1 MSETRKIAAILVSDI
16 VGYSRLAGAD
26 EDRILARLRA
36 LRSDLIDPTIALHHG
51 RVVKRTGDGSLIEF
65 RSVVDAVRCAI
76 EVQNG
81 MVERNAGL
89 PPERRIEFRVGIHL
103 GDVVEE
109 TDGDLMG
116 DGVNIAA
123 RLEGV
128 CEPGA
133 ICLSEDA
140 YRQVS
145 GRLDMA
151 VADLGP
157 TQLKNI
163 ERPIRVYSLQVGV
176 PARAKPAPAKPPEP
190 KGRARLAFVVAGI
203 AALIAA
209 VAGAWHF
216 LDANR
221 SAAVAAP
228 AVAVL
233 PFDNLGG
240 DEQASRL
247 ADGMTADVI
256 TDLARYKDLLVI
268 GRNSTMAYKGKPV
281 DARQVAKD
289 LNVGYVLAGSL
300 QHQAD
305 QLRVTAELI
314 DAATGA
320 QLWSERWDRPA
331 EDLFAVQAEVAD
343 KVAAALGGN
352 GGSDIGPIRAR
363 LLAEAKQR
371 PPASLSAYD
380 LWLLASEQSKLVT
393 KDGNAKGFEYV
404 NKAIGIDPNFAP
416 AYATRGWLKFQQR
429 WLFGLDW
436 ATYEKEFEKDM
447 RLALALDPSN
457 VGAHAGLIQY
467 FADMGQWTELSAEI
481 DRALQEHPRNGLVL
495 YEAGMQLSALGRPEQ
510 GAAVADLALRLD
522 PQMPRGRLGY
532 FVVSYFFGHKFERAI
547 EVSDRIPEENNSQV
561 LSILSGR
568 KLRISRPRRGCR
580 ERQGRPHR
588 QGRRTGAGDMDQRRP
603 GVCAVERTRIIAR
616 GLSQAWPAHLRH
628 RGGAEDNRQPKAIAG
643 MRQNLR
649 ARSSGDTV
657 ASREF
662 PLFRDGR
669 FASRPVKLIK
679 FDPRAGGCREA
690 SPSFRPCV
698 VIH

>member
-76 EVQNG
+76 EMQNG

-109 TDGDLMG
+109 SDGDLMG

-176 PARAKPAPAKPPEP
+176 PAQAKPVMPAKPPELR
-190 KGRARLAFVVAGI
+190 GHLRLALVAAGI
-203 AALIAA
+203 AALIAIGT
-209 VAGAWHF
+209 GAWHF

-247 ADGMTADVI
+247 ADGMTEDVI

-268 GRNSTMAYKGKPV
+268 ARNSTMAYKGKPV

-289 LNVGYVLAGSL
+289 LNVGYVLAGSI

-305 QLRVTAELI
+305 QLRVTADLI
-314 DAATGA
+314 DAGSGA

-331 EDLFAVQAEVAD
+331 QDMFSVQAEIAD
-343 KVAAALGGN
+343 KVAASLGGN
-352 GGSDIGPIRAR
+352 GGSNPGAIHGH
-363 LLAEAKQR
+363 LLSEAKKR
-371 PPASLSAYD
+371 APANLSAYD
-380 LWLLASEQSKLVT
+380 LWLLAREQSALRNKAANV
-393 KDGNAKGFEYV
+393 KGFEYIDQ
-404 NKAIGIDPNFAP
+404 AIGLDPNFAP
-416 AYATRGWLKFQQR
+416 AYATRAWLKMQKY
-429 WLFGLDW
+429 WIFGAPSW
-436 ATYEKEFEKDM
+436 ATQHKEFESDL
-447 RLALALDPSN
+447 RQALALDPSLYS
-457 VGAHAGLIQY
+457 AHAGLIRY
-467 FADMGQWTELSAEI
+467 FADTGQWTELSAEI
-481 DRALQEHPRNGLVL
+481 DRAVRDNPTNTLVL
-495 YEAGMQLSALGRPEQ
+495 STAAEQLPTAGRPEE
-510 GAAVADLALRLD
+510 GVAMADLVLRLD
-522 PQMPRGRLGY
+522 PQMPRSLLRSL
-532 FVVSYFFGHKFERAI
+532 VPAYFFGRKFERTI
-547 EVSDRIPEENNSQV
+547 GLTDQIPEENRDAWPRFYLAASYAFLDRAVDAERAKADLIAKDGEQV
-561 LSILSGR
+561 MEMWFNDGEVFARTTEQDLEREGFR
-568 KLRISRPRRGCR
+568 KLGLRI
-580 ERQGRPHR
+580 
-588 QGRRTGAGDMDQRRP
+588 
-603 GVCAVERTRIIAR
+603 CATEEE
-616 GLSQAWPAHLRH
+616 L
-628 RGGAEDNRQPKAIAG
+628 K
-643 MRQNLR
+643 
-649 ARSSGDTV
+649 
-657 ASREF
+657 
-662 PLFRDGR
+662 
-669 FASRPVKLIK
+669 K
-679 FDPRAGGCREA
+679 FDNPKRLPE
-690 SPSFRPCV
+690 CV
-698 VIH
+698 KT

>member
-36 LRSDLIDPTIALHHG
+36 LRSDLIDPTIALHYG

-89 PPERRIEFRVGIHL
+89 AQERRIEFRIGVHL

-109 TDGDLMG
+109 SDGDLMG

-151 VADLGP
+151 VDDLGP

-176 PARAKPAPAKPPEP
+176 PAQAKPARDVKPKP
-190 KGRARLAFVVAGI
+190 KGRSRLPLLAAAI
-203 AALIAA
+203 AALLLVIA
-209 VAGAWHF
+209 VGAWHF

-228 AVAVL
+228 SVAVL

-247 ADGMTADVI
+247 ADGMTEDVI
-256 TDLARYKDLLVI
+256 TDLGRYKDLLVI
-268 GRNSTMAYKGKPV
+268 ARNSTMPYKGKPV

-289 LNVGYVLAGSL
+289 LNVGYVLAGSI

-305 QLRVTAELI
+305 QLRVTAQLI

-320 QLWSERWDRPA
+320 QVWSERWDRA
-331 EDLFAVQAEVAD
+331 AQDMFSVQAEVAD
-343 KVAAALGGN
+343 KVAASLGGN
-352 GGSDIGPIRAR
+352 GGSNPGAIPGR
-363 LLAEAKQR
+363 LLSEAKKR
-371 PPASLSAYD
+371 APANLSAYD
-380 LWLLASEQSKLVT
+380 LWLLAREQSVLRSKAANV
-393 KDGNAKGFEYV
+393 KGFEYID
-404 NKAIGIDPNFAP
+404 KAIGLDPNFAP
-416 AYATRGWLKFQQR
+416 AYATRAWLKMQKY
-429 WLFGLDW
+429 WIFGAPSW
-436 ATYEKEFEKDM
+436 ATQHKEFENDL
-447 RLALALDPSN
+447 RQALTLDPSLYS
-457 VGAHAGLIQY
+457 AHAGLIRY
-467 FADMGQWTELSAEI
+467 FADTGQWTELSAEI
-481 DRALQEHPRNGLVL
+481 DRALRENPANTLVL
-495 YEAGMQLSALGRPEQ
+495 STAAEQLATAGRPEE
-510 GAAVADLALRLD
+510 GVAKADLALRLD
-522 PQMPRGRLGY
+522 PQMPRSLLRSL
-532 FVVSYFFGHKFERAI
+532 VPAYFFGHKFDRAI
-547 EVSDRIPEENNSQV
+547 GLTDQIPEENKDAWPRFYLAASYAFLGRAEDAARAKADLIAKDGEQV
-561 LSILSGR
+561 MEIWFNDGDVFARTTEQDLEREGFR
-568 KLRISRPRRGCR
+568 KLGLRI
-580 ERQGRPHR
+580 
-588 QGRRTGAGDMDQRRP
+588 
-603 GVCAVERTRIIAR
+603 CATEEE
-616 GLSQAWPAHLRH
+616 L
-628 RGGAEDNRQPKAIAG
+628 K
-643 MRQNLR
+643 
-649 ARSSGDTV
+649 
-657 ASREF
+657 
-662 PLFRDGR
+662 
-669 FASRPVKLIK
+669 K
-679 FDPRAGGCREA
+679 FDNPKRLPE
-690 SPSFRPCV
+690 CV
-698 VIH
+698 KT

>member
-1 MSETRKIAAILVSDI
+1 MLHRAGGHAMSETRKIAAILVADI

-51 RVVKRTGDGSLIEF
+51 RIVKRTGDGSLIEF

-109 TDGDLMG
+109 SDGDLMG

-123 RLEGV
+123 RLEGIAS
-128 CEPGA
+128 PGA

-176 PARAKPAPAKPPEP
+176 PAQAKPAIAAKPPEP
-190 KGRARLAFVVAGI
+190 KGRSGLALLAAGLAALLMAVVAG
-203 AALIAA
+203 
-209 VAGAWHF
+209 GWHF
-216 LDANR
+216 LGANR
-221 SAAVAAP
+221 SALVAAP
-228 AVAVL
+228 AVAVM

-256 TDLARYKDLLVI
+256 TNLGRYKDLLVI
-268 GRNSTMAYKGKPV
+268 GRNSTRAYKGKPV

-289 LNVGYVLAGSL
+289 LDVRFVLTGSI

-320 QLWSERWDRPA
+320 QMWSERWDRPA
-331 EDLFAVQAEVAD
+331 QDLFSVQSEVAD
-343 KVAAALGGN
+343 KVAASLGEN
-352 GGSDIGPIRAR
+352 GGANIGPIRAR
-363 LLAEAKQR
+363 LLAEAKKR
-371 PPASLSAYD
+371 PPANLSAYD
-380 LWLLASEQSKLVT
+380 LWLLGSEQRYLVT
-393 KDGNAKGFEYV
+393 KEGNAKGFEYV
-404 NKAIGIDPNFAP
+404 NKAIALDPNFAP
-416 AYATRGWLKFQQR
+416 AYAMRAFLKLQHLY
-429 WLFGLDW
+429 LFEVGNNYAAQLD
-436 ATYEKEFEKDM
+436 EFGKDV
-447 RLALALDPSN
+447 RQALALDPYN
-457 VGAHAGLIQY
+457 DLAHAGLIEY
-467 FADMGQWTELSAEI
+467 LADKGQWTELSAEI
-481 DRALQEHPRNGLVL
+481 DSAVKDHPGNVLVVW
-495 YEAGMQLSALGRPEQ
+495 EAAEQLAYAGRPDE
-510 GAAVADLALRLD
+510 GAAMADLAIRLD
-522 PQMPRGRLGY
+522 PQMPRIRLSY
-532 FVVSYFFGHKFERAI
+532 LVSSYFFDRKFERAI
-547 EVSDRIPEENNSQV
+547 EVVDQIPEEMRLGTTRLFLAASYAFLGRAEDAQRAKADLLAKEREPV
-561 LSILSGR
+561 MEILSNEGQVFARTNEQDIEREGFR
-568 KLRISRPRRGCR
+568 KLGLRI
-580 ERQGRPHR
+580 
-588 QGRRTGAGDMDQRRP
+588 
-603 GVCAVERTRIIAR
+603 CATEEE
-616 GLSQAWPAHLRH
+616 LKKFEH
-628 RGGAEDNRQPKAIAG
+628 PK
-643 MRQNLR
+643 RLP
-649 ARSSGDTV
+649 
-657 ASREF
+657 EC
-662 PLFRDGR
+662 
-669 FASRPVKLIK
+669 IK
-679 FDPRAGGCREA
+679 
-690 SPSFRPCV
+690 S
-698 VIH
+698 

>member
-116 DGVNIAA
+116 DGVNIAT

-176 PARAKPAPAKPPEP
+176 PARPKPAPAKPPEA
-190 KGRARLAFVVAGI
+190 KGRSRLALVVAAGM
-203 AALIAA
+203 AALIAV

-247 ADGMTADVI
+247 ADGMTGDVI
-256 TDLARYKDLLVI
+256 TDLARYKEFLVI
-268 GRNSTMAYKGKPV
+268 ARNSTMTYKGKPV

-289 LNVGYVLAGSL
+289 LNVGYVLAGSI

-343 KVAAALGGN
+343 KVAVSLGGN
-352 GGSDIGPIRAR
+352 GGSNLGAIQSR
-363 LLAEAKQR
+363 LLLDAKRR
-371 PPASLSAYD
+371 PSANLSAYD
-380 LWLLASEQSKLVT
+380 FYLLAYEQRKLGT
-393 KDGNAKGFEYV
+393 KDGNVKGLEYIE
-404 NKAIGIDPNFAP
+404 KAIALDPNFAH
-416 AYATRGWLKFQQR
+416 AYATRAWLKFAKY
-429 WLFGLDW
+429 WVFDLPW
-436 ATYEKEFEKDM
+436 ATQIKEFESDL
-447 RLALALDPSN
+447 RRALALDPSN
-457 VGAHAGLIQY
+457 ATAHAGLIRY
-467 FADMGQWTELSAEI
+467 FADMGQWAELSAEI
-481 DRALQEHPRNGLVL
+481 DGAVRDNPTNNLVL
-495 YEAGMQLSALGRPEQ
+495 TIAAQQLPALGRPED
-510 GAAVADLALRLD
+510 GLAMADLVLRLD
-522 PQMPRGRLGY
+522 PQMPPARRAALLLP
-532 FVVSYFFGHKFERAI
+532 YFFSRKFERII
-547 EVSDRIPEENNSQV
+547 EITDQIPEESTDKFARFMRAVSYAFLGRAHDAERAKADLIAKNGEQV
-561 LSILSGR
+561 WEIWSNESEVFARTIERDFEIEGFR
-568 KLRISRPRRGCR
+568 KLGLRI
-580 ERQGRPHR
+580 
-588 QGRRTGAGDMDQRRP
+588 
-603 GVCAVERTRIIAR
+603 CATEEE
-616 GLSQAWPAHLRH
+616 LKKF
-628 RGGAEDNRQPKAIAG
+628 ENPK
-643 MRQNLR
+643 RLP
-649 ARSSGDTV
+649 
-657 ASREF
+657 EC
-662 PLFRDGR
+662 
-669 FASRPVKLIK
+669 VKT
-679 FDPRAGGCREA
+679 
-690 SPSFRPCV
+690 
-698 VIH
+698 

>member
-51 RVVKRTGDGSLIEF
+51 RVVKRTGDGSMIEF

-109 TDGDLMG
+109 SDGDLMG

-176 PARAKPAPAKPPEP
+176 PAQAKPVMPAKPPEL
-190 KGRARLAFVVAGI
+190 KGHLRLALVAAGI
-203 AALIAA
+203 AALIAIG
-209 VAGAWHF
+209 AGAWHF
-216 LDANR
+216 LGANR
-221 SAAVAAP
+221 SALVPAP
-228 AVAVL
+228 SVAVL

-247 ADGMTADVI
+247 ADGMTEDVI

-268 GRNSTMAYKGKPV
+268 ARNSTLAYKGKPV

-289 LNVGYVLAGSL
+289 LNVRYVLAGSI
-300 QHQAD
+300 QHQTD

-314 DAATGA
+314 DAPTGA
-320 QLWSERWDRPA
+320 QVWSERWDRPA
-331 EDLFAVQAEVAD
+331 QDLFAVQAEVAD
-343 KVAAALGGN
+343 KVAGSLGGN
-352 GGSDIGPIRAR
+352 AGSNLGEIQSR
-363 LLAEAKQR
+363 LLSEAKLR
-371 PPASLSAYD
+371 APADLSAYD
-380 LWLLASEQSKLVT
+380 LWLLALEQRKLYT
-393 KDGNAKGFEYV
+393 KAGNVKGFEYV
-404 NKAIGIDPNFAP
+404 DK
-416 AYATRGWLKFQQR
+416 
-429 WLFGLDW
+429 
-436 ATYEKEFEKDM
+436 
-447 RLALALDPSN
+447 ALALDPKLASAYATRAWLKIADGGFLHLPWATTGKEVESDLRQALALDPFN
-457 VGAHAGLIQY
+457 ADAHAGRIAYLS
-467 FADMGQWTELSAEI
+467 TEGRWAETSAEI
-481 DRALQEHPRNGLVL
+481 DRALRDNPANTLVL
-495 YEAGMQLSALGRPEQ
+495 SVSAAQLPYLGRPAESV
-510 GAAVADLALRLD
+510 AMADLVLRLD
-522 PQMPRGRLGY
+522 PQLTPGRRGQLLR
-532 FVVSYFFGHKFERAI
+532 SYFFGRKFERVL
-547 EVSDRIPEENNSQV
+547 EVSDQIPVESWDNFHRFAKAASFAFLGRADAAERAKADLIAKDGEQV
-561 LSILSGR
+561 MEMWFNDGEVFARTDEQDIEREGFR
-568 KLRISRPRRGCR
+568 KLGLRICATEEELEKFANP
-580 ERQGRPHR
+580 
-588 QGRRTGAGDMDQRRP
+588 QRLP
-603 GVCAVERTRIIAR
+603 EC
-616 GLSQAWPAHLRH
+616 
-628 RGGAEDNRQPKAIAG
+628 
-643 MRQNLR
+643 
-649 ARSSGDTV
+649 
-657 ASREF
+657 
-662 PLFRDGR
+662 
-669 FASRPVKLIK
+669 IK
-679 FDPRAGGCREA
+679 T
-690 SPSFRPCV
+690 
-698 VIH
+698 

>member
-1 MSETRKIAAILVSDI
+1 MGETRKLAAILVADV

-76 EVQNG
+76 EMQNG

-109 TDGDLMG
+109 SDGDLMG

-176 PARAKPAPAKPPEP
+176 PAQAKPVMPAKPPEP
-190 KGRARLAFVVAGI
+190 RGHLRLALVAAGI
-203 AALIAA
+203 AALIAIGT
-209 VAGAWHF
+209 GAWHF

-247 ADGMTADVI
+247 ADGMTEDVI

-268 GRNSTMAYKGKPV
+268 ARNSTMAYKGKPV

-289 LNVGYVLAGSL
+289 LNVGYVLAGSI

-305 QLRVTAELI
+305 QLRVSADLI
-314 DAATGA
+314 DAGSGA

-331 EDLFAVQAEVAD
+331 QDMFSVQAEIAD
-343 KVAAALGGN
+343 KVAASLGGN
-352 GGSDIGPIRAR
+352 GGSNPGAIHGH
-363 LLAEAKQR
+363 LLSEAKKR
-371 PPASLSAYD
+371 APANLSAYD
-380 LWLLASEQSKLVT
+380 LWLLAREQSALRNKAANV
-393 KDGNAKGFEYV
+393 KGFEYIDQ
-404 NKAIGIDPNFAP
+404 AIGLDPNFAP
-416 AYATRGWLKFQQR
+416 AYATRAWLKMQKY
-429 WLFGLDW
+429 WIFGAPSW
-436 ATYEKEFEKDM
+436 ATQHKEFESDL
-447 RLALALDPSN
+447 RQALALDPSLYS
-457 VGAHAGLIQY
+457 AHAGLIRY
-467 FADMGQWTELSAEI
+467 FADTGQWTELSAEI
-481 DRALQEHPRNGLVL
+481 DRAVRDNPTNTLVL
-495 YEAGMQLSALGRPEQ
+495 STAAEQLATAGRPEE
-510 GAAVADLALRLD
+510 GVAMADLVLRLD
-522 PQMPRGRLGY
+522 PQMPRSLLRSL
-532 FVVSYFFGHKFERAI
+532 VPAYFFARKFERTI
-547 EVSDRIPEENNSQV
+547 GLTDQIPEENRDARPRFYLAASYAFLGRAEEAERAKADLIAKDGEQV
-561 LSILSGR
+561 MELWFNNGDVFARTDEQDIEREGFR
-568 KLRISRPRRGCR
+568 KLGLRI
-580 ERQGRPHR
+580 
-588 QGRRTGAGDMDQRRP
+588 
-603 GVCAVERTRIIAR
+603 CATEEE
-616 GLSQAWPAHLRH
+616 L
-628 RGGAEDNRQPKAIAG
+628 
-643 MRQNLR
+643 M
-649 ARSSGDTV
+649 
-657 ASREF
+657 
-662 PLFRDGR
+662 
-669 FASRPVKLIK
+669 K
-679 FDPRAGGCREA
+679 FDNPKRLPE
-690 SPSFRPCV
+690 CV
-698 VIH
+698 KT

>member
-16 VGYSRLAGAD
+16 VGYSRLAGTD

-51 RVVKRTGDGSLIEF
+51 RVVKRTGDGSMIEF

-109 TDGDLMG
+109 SDGDLMG

-163 ERPIRVYSLQVGV
+163 ARPIRVYSLQVGV
-176 PARAKPAPAKPPEP
+176 PARAKPVMPAKPPEP
-190 KGRARLAFVVAGI
+190 TGHLRLALVAAGI
-203 AALIAA
+203 AALIAIA
-209 VAGAWHF
+209 AGAWHF
-216 LDANR
+216 LGAKQ
-221 SAAVAAP
+221 SALVAAP
-228 AVAVL
+228 SVAVL

-247 ADGMTADVI
+247 ADGMTEDVI

-268 GRNSTMAYKGKPV
+268 ARNSTLAYKGKPV

-289 LNVGYVLAGSL
+289 LNVRYVLAGSI

-320 QLWSERWDRPA
+320 QVWSERWDRPA
-331 EDLFAVQAEVAD
+331 KDLFAVQAEVAD
-343 KVAAALGGN
+343 KVAGSLGGN
-352 GGSDIGPIRAR
+352 AGSNLGEIQSR
-363 LLAEAKQR
+363 LLSEAKLR
-371 PPASLSAYD
+371 APADLSAYD
-380 LWLLASEQSKLVT
+380 LWLLALEQRKLYT
-393 KDGNAKGFEYV
+393 KGGNVKGFEHV
-404 NKAIGIDPNFAP
+404 DK
-416 AYATRGWLKFQQR
+416 
-429 WLFGLDW
+429 
-436 ATYEKEFEKDM
+436 
-447 RLALALDPSN
+447 ALALDPKLASAYATRAWLKIADGGFLHLPWATTGKEVESDLRQALALDPFN
-457 VGAHAGLIQY
+457 ADAHAGRIAYLS
-467 FADMGQWTELSAEI
+467 TEGRWAEMSAEI
-481 DRALQEHPRNGLVL
+481 DRALRDNPANTLVL
-495 YEAGMQLSALGRPEQ
+495 SISAAQLPYLGRPEES
-510 GAAVADLALRLD
+510 VAMADWSC
-522 PQMPRGRLGY
+522 
-532 FVVSYFFGHKFERAI
+532 VSI
-547 EVSDRIPEENNSQV
+547 
-561 LSILSGR
+561 
-568 KLRISRPRRGCR
+568 
-580 ERQGRPHR
+580 
-588 QGRRTGAGDMDQRRP
+588 
-603 GVCAVERTRIIAR
+603 
-616 GLSQAWPAHLRH
+616 
-628 RGGAEDNRQPKAIAG
+628 
-643 MRQNLR
+643 
-649 ARSSGDTV
+649 RS
-657 ASREF
+657 
-662 PLFRDGR
+662 
-669 FASRPVKLIK
+669 
-679 FDPRAGGCREA
+679 
-690 SPSFRPCV
+690 
-698 VIH
+698 